1 MAARQATYGDY
12 IITKEDSGKIVV
24 TKGGEVCSNSKQ
36 ALREISTQVGFS
48 VDESWNTQQLGA
60 KLIVWLQN
68 ESQSPAPAKEAPIS
82 AAPVEEK
89 KELPNIK
96 ASAADI
102 AGARVRVYGKAQ
114 NRTGLGIMHAYMV
127 MYPQAKLED
136 IQKAFPK
143 SLNPDSGVKE
153 NFVYAED
160 KGTTTDWN
168 GFFKKEEELLSMGD
182 KKKVSVVSMWTKP
195 SFERLV
201 AWAKQYGIV
210 VADFEAAKG
219 GGEKGGFRLEYL
231 NGYIPPKPK
240 KGIPVW
246 VWILIA
252 LLLAALVG
260 VVLLSSKTKNAETVV
275 IEKTV
280 VVHDTLYVQQIAQ
293 IEDNFNA
300 AKFEQG
306 KSELSVEAQ
315 FILHDLAKVLAQ
327 NPDLKLRL
335 EGHTSAE
342 GDAALNQR
350 LSEARAQA
358 AVTFLVDHEGINA
371 SRLEAVGFGSSKL
384 KDPENPMSDVNRRTE
399 FEIIK

>member
-1 MAARQATYGDY
+1 MAAKQATYGDY
-12 IITKEDSGKIVV
+12 VITKEDNGKIVV
-24 TKGGEVCSNSKQ
+24 TKGGEVCPNSTR
-36 ALREISTQVGFS
+36 AMREISAQIGYT
-48 VDESWNTQQLGA
+48 VDDSWNTQQFGA
-60 KLIVWLQN
+60 KLIAQLQG
-68 ESQSPAPAKEAPIS
+68 EIQSPAPVKETKVHTAP
-82 AAPVEEK
+82 AEEK
-89 KELPNIK
+89 KDLPNVK

-114 NRTGLGIMHAYMV
+114 NRTALGIMHAYMV
-127 MYPQAKLED
+127 MYPQSKLED
-136 IQKAFPK
+136 IQKAFPDT
-143 SLNPDSGVKE
+143 LNPDSGVKK
-153 NFVYAED
+153 NFIYAEE

-168 GFFKKEEELLSMGD
+168 GFFKKEEELLTMGD
-182 KKKVSVVSMWTKP
+182 GRKVAVVSMWTKP

-201 AWAKQYGIV
+201 AWAKQYGII
-210 VADFEAAKG
+210 VAEFEAVNK

-231 NGYIPPKPK
+231 NGYIPPKPR

-252 LLLAALVG
+252 LLIAALAG
-260 VVLLSSKTKNAETVV
+260 VAFMSKHKKAETVV

-293 IEDNFNA
+293 IEENFNA
-300 AKFEQG
+300 AKFKQG

-327 NPDLKLRL
+327 NPDLKLRV

-342 GDAALNQR
+342 GDATVNQK

-358 AVTFLVDHEGINA
+358 AITFLVDHEGIDA

-384 KDPENPMSDVNRRTE
+384 KDAKNPMSEVNRRTE